1 MYGSATLTIVMSSSS
16 MNTPVHTASRVHH
29 LRSIG
34 ATSFSYASA
43 QDNIYTEWTISK
55 LSPQR
60 EHVEETAEPAPK
72 RRGRP
77 PAGGRE
83 AILAAALRVIRER
96 GIARLTAREVAG
108 IAGVSEASVFYHY
121 KDRFGLLQAV
131 FEEGLRP
138 LAALADGGVQPGTD
152 PRSVLTL
159 YGNTL
164 EEFLDG
170 VLPLIAAAQ
179 SDTELRDSMAA
190 YMAEHDLGPHRG
202 VRVIGDYFAAEQA
215 GRPRPRRTL
224 DAHAVAMMFIGACYT
239 RSSQRQM
246 PLPSADLPPLDD
258 IIEATVALMTPL
270 AE

>member
-1 MYGSATLTIVMSSSS
+1 M
-16 MNTPVHTASRVHH
+16 
-29 LRSIG
+29 
-34 ATSFSYASA
+34 
-43 QDNIYTEWTISK
+43 
-55 LSPQR
+55 SPQR
-60 EHVEETAEPAPK
+60 EHVEEAVKLTPK

-77 PAGGRE
+77 SAGGRE

-108 IAGVSEASVFYHY
+108 LAGVSEASVFYHY

-138 LAALADGGVQPGTD
+138 LLALADGGVQPATD

-159 YGNTL
+159 YGRTL
-164 EEFLDG
+164 EDFLDG

-202 VRVIGDYFAAEQA
+202 VRAIGDYFAAEQA
-215 GRPRPRRTL
+215 AGRARGDV

-246 PLPSADLPPLDD
+246 PLPTAELPPLDD
-258 IIEATVALMTPL
+258 IIEATVALMRPV

>member
-1 MYGSATLTIVMSSSS
+1 MV
-16 MNTPVHTASRVHH
+16 
-29 LRSIG
+29 
-34 ATSFSYASA
+34 
-43 QDNIYTEWTISK
+43 SK

-60 EHVEETAEPAPK
+60 EHVEEVAEPARK

-83 AILAAALRVIRER
+83 AILAAALQVIRER

-202 VRVIGDYFAAEQA
+202 VRAIGDYFAAEQA
-215 GRPRPRRTL
+215 AGRARADVDP
-224 DAHAVAMMFIGACYT
+224 HAVAMMFIGACYT

-246 PLPSADLPPLDD
+246 PLPSAELPPLDG
-258 IIEATVALMTPL
+258 IIEATVALIAPL